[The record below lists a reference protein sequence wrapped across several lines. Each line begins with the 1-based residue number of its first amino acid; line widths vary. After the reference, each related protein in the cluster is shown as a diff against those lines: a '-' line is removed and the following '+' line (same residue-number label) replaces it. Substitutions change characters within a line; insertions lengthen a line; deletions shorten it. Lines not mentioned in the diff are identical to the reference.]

1 MEWARWHFAKTKF
14 DCELCR
20 LARKDRGELDCEGI
34 DRLGECPENL
44 IPSLSPGN
52 RQFWGVFSRIMP
64 GLIRG
69 EGQFDYAAIEFIFN
83 LFVPKP
89 QRAFYMDK
97 AIAVMMVIREQW
109 QKN

>member
-1 MEWARWHFAKTKF
+1 
-14 DCELCR
+14 
-20 LARKDRGELDCEGI
+20 
-34 DRLGECPENL
+34 
-44 IPSLSPGN
+44 
-52 RQFWGVFSRIMP
+52 MP

-97 AIAVMMVIREQW
+97 TIAVMMVIREQW

>member
-1 MEWARWHFAKTKF
+1 
-14 DCELCR
+14 
-20 LARKDRGELDCEGI
+20 
-34 DRLGECPENL
+34 
-44 IPSLSPGN
+44 
-52 RQFWGVFSRIMP
+52 MP